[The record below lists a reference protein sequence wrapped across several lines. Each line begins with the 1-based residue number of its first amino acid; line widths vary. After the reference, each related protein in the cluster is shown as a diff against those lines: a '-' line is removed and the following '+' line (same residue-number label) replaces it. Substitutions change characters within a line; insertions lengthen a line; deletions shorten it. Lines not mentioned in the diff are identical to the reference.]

1 MQTEVDILAKAT
13 RLVTLLQRDWVSSDA
28 SELSCISV

>member
-13 RLVTLLQRDWVSSDA
+13 RLVLQRDWVSSDA
-28 SELSCISV
+28 SELSLISV